1 MVASVRAEIPGC
13 GARRHRVDAARLRE
27 QAEVCVTSYPRVV
40 SEGRLYGKV
49 YPRGSEGE
57 SNNKT
62 QRLAGASVLE
72 DTQGCSAV
80 VAGGGG
86 ILASLETNPN
96 ILPLT

>member
-13 GARRHRVDAARLRE
+13 GARRRRVNAARLRE
-27 QAEVCVTSYPRVV
+27 QAEVCVTSYQRVV

-57 SNNKT
+57 SNNET

-72 DTQGCSAV
+72 GTQGCSAI
-80 VAGGGG
+80 VAGKEG
-86 ILASLETNPN
+86 SLQVWRQIQTYY
-96 ILPLT
+96 L